1 MEIVT
6 LQAHFDGHH
15 ILLDEPYELTSDTKL
30 VVSVIQTESDE
41 CTDWNS
47 LSMAS
52 LERAYGDTG
61 GWPNEESPRCLTPRN
76 AAVSRHAWLRH

>member
-52 LERAYGDTG
+52 LERAYGEDEPEYSLDLIKEANPKYEG
-61 GWPNEESPRCLTPRN
+61 I
-76 AAVSRHAWLRH
+76 